1 MEWNTNHVASA
12 AGNQYGTRGTLLL
25 TNELLQGQERQR
37 KRDSWKTSS
46 TSPSCH
52 YPSIP
57 TTQMH
62 GSPPHILP
70 DDRPRPAR
78 EPRADG
84 QPQNKQ
90 DAFDDGARHKGLP
103 AWLQGAVRQ
112 CSDIGKRNWT
122 VNLTVCRT
130 SSNVWICLN
139 SSMIHD
145 HTAHFFLIKC
155 GSKICNQ
162 LAQFFIDIHINTPHR
177 VPLTFIK
184 IRGFLFPIRHLYRSR
199 ILP

>member
-25 TNELLQGQERQR
+25 TNELLQCQERQR

-84 QPQNKQ
+84 QPRHRQ
-90 DAFDDGARHKGLP
+90 DALDDGIQHKRACLLATRNAAPLTSEIERWILP
-103 AWLQGAVRQ
+103 SVEPAATSEYVLMTQWFMITWLTF
-112 CSDIGKRNWT
+112 SW
-122 VNLTVCRT
+122 
-130 SSNVWICLN
+130 SNV
-139 SSMIHD
+139 
-145 HTAHFFLIKC
+145 AQKFVIK
-155 GSKICNQ
+155 
-162 LAQFFIDIHINTPHR
+162 R
-177 VPLTFIK
+177 LTFSLTFTIV
-184 IRGFLFPIRHLYRSR
+184 
-199 ILP
+199 